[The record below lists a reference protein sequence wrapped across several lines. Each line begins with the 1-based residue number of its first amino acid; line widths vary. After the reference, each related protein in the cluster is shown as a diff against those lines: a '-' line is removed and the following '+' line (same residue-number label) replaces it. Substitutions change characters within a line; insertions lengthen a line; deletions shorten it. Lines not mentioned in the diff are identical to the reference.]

1 MIKDYSTKNIKKT
14 PTKDGQIFKQD
25 GVWKFK
31 WKGSEC
37 GYMTKTAAEEG
48 LAKVSS
54 TVEEE
59 T

>member
-1 MIKDYSTKNIKKT
+1 MIKDYQTKDIRKT
-14 PTKDGQIFKQD
+14 PNKDGKIFKQGD
-25 GVWKFK
+25 VWKFK

-37 GYMTKTAAEEG
+37 GYLTKAAAKEG
-48 LAKVSS
+48 LAKVSG

>member
-1 MIKDYSTKNIKKT
+1 MIEGYQTKDIRKT
-14 PTKDGQIFKQD
+14 PNKDGKIFKQD
-25 GVWKFK
+25 GIWKFK

-37 GYMTKTAAEEG
+37 GYLSKAAAKKG
-48 LAKVSS
+48 LAKVSG

>member
-1 MIKDYSTKNIKKT
+1 MIEKYQTKDIKKT

-25 GVWKFK
+25 NIWKFK

-37 GYMTKTAAEEG
+37 GYLSKAAAKEG
-48 LAKVSS
+48 LAKVSG